1 MKNTDLMDAMGG
13 IKSEYILEA
22 AANRGQGQEKKIVS
36 LSAKRKPW
44 VRLVAGLAAAAAFSV
59 ALPNTTPQVAHAM
72 QNLPVVGSYF
82 KLVTF
87 RDYHYESSKHSADV
101 SVSKVAVS
109 GITGPAAKE
118 AKKSSKAVN
127 REIAKETASLIKDFK
142 ASLKKGGYGS
152 LTVKTKQVTN
162 NRYWYAVKLTAVT
175 TQADSAE
182 SSRYYVFSKA
192 SGKQVKLSDLFKS
205 GSNYR
210 QAISQNLIKQMKQAM
225 KQDKSKSYFLK
236 ANGDPDGFSQIKKNQ
251 QFYVNK
257 KNQVVIVFSQGEV
270 GPMSMGSQS
279 FVLPNKLVA
288 KLQR

>member
-13 IKSEYILEA
+13 IKTEYIVEA
-22 AANRGQGQEKKIVS
+22 AASRGQKKIVP

-44 VRLVAGLAAAAAFSV
+44 VRLVAGIAAAAAFSV
-59 ALPNTTPQVAHAM
+59 ALPNTSPQVANAM
-72 QNLPVVGSYF
+72 QNLPVVGNYF

-87 RDYHYESSKHSADV
+87 RDYHYESRKHSADI
-101 SVSKVAVS
+101 SVDKVAVS
-109 GITGPAAKE
+109 GVTGPAAKE
-118 AKKSSKAVN
+118 AKKSSQAVN
-127 REIAKETASLIKDFK
+127 REIAQETDRLTKEFK

-162 NRYWYAVKLTAVT
+162 NRYWPVVKLTAVQ
-175 TQADSAE
+175 TQADSGE

-192 SGKQVKLSDLFKS
+192 SGKRVKLGDLFKS
-205 GSNYR
+205 GSNY
-210 QAISQNLIKQMKQAM
+210 QKAISQNIIKQMKQEM
-225 KQDKSKSYFLK
+225 KADNNKSYFLK
-236 ANGDPDGFSQIKKNQ
+236 ANGDTYGFSQIKKKQ
-251 QFYVNK
+251 QFYISK
-257 KNQVVIVFSQGEV
+257 KNQVVIVFNQGEV

>member
-13 IKSEYILEA
+13 IKTEYIVEA
-22 AANRGQGQEKKIVS
+22 AASRGQKKVIP

-44 VRLVAGLAAAAAFSV
+44 VRLVAGIAAAAAFIV
-59 ALPNTTPQVAHAM
+59 ALPNTSPQVANAM
-72 QNLPVVGSYF
+72 QNLPVVGNYF

-87 RDYHYESSKHSADV
+87 RDYHYESRKHSADI
-101 SVSKVAVS
+101 SVDKVAVS
-109 GITGPAAKE
+109 GVTGPATKE
-118 AKKSSKAVN
+118 AKKSSQAVN
-127 REIAKETASLIKDFK
+127 REIAQETDRLTKEFK

-162 NRYWYAVKLTAVT
+162 NRYWYVVKLTAVQ
-175 TQADSAE
+175 TQADSGE

-192 SGKQVKLSDLFKS
+192 SGKQVKLGDLFKS
-205 GSNYR
+205 GSNY
-210 QAISQNLIKQMKQAM
+210 QKAISQNIIKQMKQEM
-225 KQDKSKSYFLK
+225 KADKNKSYFLK
-236 ANGDPDGFSQIKKNQ
+236 ENGNPDGFSQIKKKQ
-251 QFYVNK
+251 QFYINK
-257 KNQVVIVFSQGEV
+257 KNQVVIVFNQGEV

>member
-13 IKSEYILEA
+13 IKTEYIVEA
-22 AANRGQGQEKKIVS
+22 AASRGQKKVIP

-44 VRLVAGLAAAAAFSV
+44 VRLVAGIAAAATFSV
-59 ALPNTTPQVAHAM
+59 ALPNTSPQVANAM
-72 QNLPVVGSYF
+72 QNLPVVGNYF

-87 RDYHYESSKHSADV
+87 RDYHYESRKHSADI
-101 SVSKVAVS
+101 SVDKVAVS
-109 GITGPAAKE
+109 GVTGPATKE
-118 AKKSSKAVN
+118 AKKSSQAVN
-127 REIAKETASLIKDFK
+127 REIVQETDRLTKKFK

-162 NRYWYAVKLTAVT
+162 NRYWYVVKLTAVQ
-175 TQADSAE
+175 TQADSGE

-192 SGKQVKLSDLFKS
+192 SGKQVKLGDLFKS
-205 GSNYR
+205 GSNY
-210 QAISQNLIKQMKQAM
+210 QKAISQNIIKQMKQEM
-225 KQDKSKSYFLK
+225 KADKNKSYFLK
-236 ANGDPDGFSQIKKNQ
+236 ENGNPDGFSQIKKKQ
-251 QFYVNK
+251 QFYINK
-257 KNQVVIVFSQGEV
+257 KNQVVIVFNQGEV